1 MKPVAGRLFLLS
13 IAVLVSLVFFLPS
26 TPLFSAMPEWWK
38 RYLPNKGITL
48 GLDLQGGIHLVLEVE
63 AARAVET
70 KRDRDRA
77 AMTEL
82 FAEKKLPVQS
92 VKRTGPTGV
101 AVALTTPEAKEGVP
115 NWTDDQFPTLSGRS
129 SGDRTLG
136 FSLRPDEA
144 EGIKKAAVSQA
155 LETVRNRGDQS
166 GVAEPLI
173 QQQGLRQIVVQL
185 PGVKDPARAK
195 ALIKNTALLEFK
207 MLDEDH
213 KVARLLPS
221 HIPAGKE
228 DDVLREFGPQIPPED
243 EILFERHVDKQTGRV
258 TKTPYLV
265 KKRAV
270 LTGDVL
276 TDARVSIGEFQNAY
290 VSINFDNTGAK
301 LFERITAENVKKRM
315 AIILD
320 NTIYSAPVIQER
332 IGGGHAQIT
341 GSFTTEEA
349 NDLAIVL
356 RAGAL
361 PAPVKIL
368 QDLTVGPSLGQDSIA
383 KGIRS
388 TLVAGIVVVVFMI
401 VYYRMSGAIA
411 DFALMLNLVCLL
423 GALAV

>member
-26 TPLFSAMPEWWK
+26 TPLFSTMPEWWK
-38 RYLPNKGITL
+38 QYLPNKGITL

-63 AARAVET
+63 ADRAVEI
-70 KRDRDRA
+70 KLDRDMA

-82 FAEKKLPVQS
+82 FAEKKLPVES
-92 VKRTGPTGV
+92 VKRTGPTEIT
-101 AVALTTPEAKEGVP
+101 VALSTPE
-115 NWTDDQFPTLSGRS
+115 
-129 SGDRTLG
+129 
-136 FSLRPDEA
+136 
-144 EGIKKAAVSQA
+144 
-155 LETVRNRGDQS
+155 
-166 GVAEPLI
+166 
-173 QQQGLRQIVVQL
+173 
-185 PGVKDPARAK
+185 AK

-276 TDARVSIGEFQNAY
+276 TDARVAIGQFQEAY
-290 VSINFDNTGAK
+290 VSVTFDSTGAK

-320 NTIYSAPVIQER
+320 NTVYSAPVIQER
-332 IGGGHAQIT
+332 IGGGRAPIT
-341 GSFTTEEA
+341 RTFTPGEA
-349 NDLAIVL
+349 DDLV
-356 RAGAL
+356 
-361 PAPVKIL
+361 
-368 QDLTVGPSLGQDSIA
+368 
-383 KGIRS
+383 
-388 TLVAGIVVVVFMI
+388 
-401 VYYRMSGAIA
+401 
-411 DFALMLNLVCLL
+411 
-423 GALAV
+423 